1 MKSLILSILA
11 LASTSIAHYTFPE
24 LVVGGKGTGN
34 WQYVRQTANY
44 QSNGTLTPSSHVHD
58 TFHHTNNDTPGPV
71 TDVSST
77 AIRCYQLA
85 PGTSAKTYTVNAGDT
100 VAFTAASSVSHPG
113 PMQFYMAKVP
123 SGQTAETWDGSGN
136 AWFKIYQ
143 EEAITTSSSI
153 SWASM
158 GKTQV
163 PVTLPKSLP
172 SGQYL
177 LRAEHIALHS
187 AGSSGGA
194 QVSSYFSCGLK
205 TVYAAATVKSLN
217 CVRCTRLTGLFS
229 SISPVL
235 RLRSRMVAV
244 AAQAP

>member
-1 MKSLILSILA
+1 MKSFILSLLA
-11 LASTSIAHYTFPE
+11 LASSSAAHYTFPE
-24 LVVGGKGTGN
+24 LVIGGKGTGN

-44 QSNGTLTPSSHVHD
+44 QSN
-58 TFHHTNNDTPGPV
+58 GPV

-100 VAFTAASSVSHPG
+100 VAFTAAASVSHPG

-136 AWFKIYQ
+136 VWFKIYQ

-153 SWASM
+153 SWASS

-172 SGQYL
+172 SGEYL

-194 QVSSYFSCGLK
+194 QFYLSCAQIKVQNGGSGSPSPLVSFPGAYKASDAGILVNIYYPIPQNYQPPG
-205 TVYAAATVKSLN
+205 
-217 CVRCTRLTGLFS
+217 
-229 SISPVL
+229 P
-235 RLRSRMVAV
+235 AV
-244 AAQAP
+244 WKG

>member
-1 MKSLILSILA
+1 MKSLVLSLLA
-11 LASTSIAHYTFPE
+11 LASTSAAHYTLPE

-44 QSNGTLTPSSHVHD
+44 QSN
-58 TFHHTNNDTPGPV
+58 GPV

-158 GKTQV
+158 GKTQI

-172 SGQYL
+172 SGEYL

-194 QVSSYFSCGLK
+194 QFYLSCAQIKVQNGGSGSPSPLVSFPGAYKASDAGVLVNIYYPIPQNYKPPGPA
-205 TVYAAATVKSLN
+205 VW
-217 CVRCTRLTGLFS
+217 TG
-229 SISPVL
+229 
-235 RLRSRMVAV
+235 
-244 AAQAP
+244 